1 MSQRWLKE
9 KLPAADEMQRRVS
22 NSFGL
27 NDTKSGFL
35 ARIKLWLR
43 NTFAQPM
50 VWHLN
55 RRSVAGGVAVGLFVS
70 WLPLPLQM
78 LIAATLAAVLR
89 VHVPVSIV
97 MVWFT
102 NPLTFAPL
110 LYAAWR
116 CGSMILGTG
125 DLEVPD
131 TLTVKSFMNTA
142 ADSWPILLS
151 GALFCAALSAV
162 AGFVLTLVV
171 WRIHAV
177 RRWRQRGSRRKKRHR
192 LGASI

>member
-1 MSQRWLKE
+1 MSQKWLKNR
-9 KLPAADEMQRRVS
+9 LPAADEMQRRVTD
-22 NSFGL
+22 SFGL
-27 NDTKSGFL
+27 DEPATGVVSTLKRFL
-35 ARIKLWLR
+35 K

-70 WLPLPLQM
+70 WLPMPLQM

-102 NPLTFAPL
+102 NPLTYAPL

-116 CGSMILGTG
+116 CGSMIVGTG
-125 DLEVPD
+125 DLEIPD
-131 TLTVKSFMNTA
+131 TLTVSSFMDTA
-142 ADSWPILLS
+142 AQSWPILLS
-151 GALFCAALSAV
+151 GALFCAALSGV
-162 AGFVLTLVV
+162 AGFVLTLLV

-177 RRWRQRGSRRKKRHR
+177 RKGGRICPPFFNHQII
-192 LGASI
+192 A